1 MRRSIVIPA
10 LVVLGLAGAGA
21 AWKFGSAQAARPEPK
36 DKVSA
41 NLAHQPTPQPVTV
54 VAARAH
60 DIVETVLA
68 TGTLVA
74 RNEVL
79 IGPEIEG
86 LRIVELLAEEGD
98 KVEKGA
104 VLVRLQRDA
113 LDAQLAQS
121 DAALTRADAA
131 IGQATNQI
139 AQSEANAAWTKVDVE
154 RARSLLGRGAS
165 TQAAVDQK
173 NAAALTGQAQ
183 LRGARDALDLARA
196 DKASLEAQ
204 RRELQVRIARTEVR
218 SPSAGVI
225 SRRSAKLGA
234 VAAAAG
240 DPLFRIVE
248 NGTIELEAE
257 VPEARM
263 GVVKAG
269 QKAVVTLANGTRVDA
284 HVRLAASEVDRN
296 TRLGRVRLTLVS
308 PEGAATGSFARGLIE
323 IRQARALTVPISAL
337 SYDNGVAQVLIAV
350 DGVVRL
356 KPVQLG
362 LVDGGRAEVLSG
374 LTEGEEVVAR
384 AGSFLRPG
392 DLVAPV
398 RQQTGAL

>member
-1 MRRSIVIPA
+1 MRRSLVIPV
-10 LVVLGLAGAGA
+10 LVILGLAGVGA
-21 AWKFGSAQAARPEPK
+21 AWKFGSAQAARPDPK
-36 DKVSA
+36 EKAAAKLSRQAVA
-41 NLAHQPTPQPVTV
+41 QPVTV

-60 DIVETVLA
+60 DIAETVLA

-86 LRIVELLAEEGD
+86 LRIIELLAEEGD

-104 VLVRLQRDA
+104 VLVRLQRDV

-121 DAALTRADAA
+121 DAALKRADAA
-131 IGQATNQI
+131 IAQATNQI
-139 AQSEANAAWTKVDVE
+139 AQSEANATWTKTDIE
-154 RARSLLGRGAS
+154 RARSLLTRGAS

-173 NAAALTGQAQ
+173 NAAALTAQAQ
-183 LRGARDALDLARA
+183 LRGARDALDLAQA

-204 RRELQVRIARTEVR
+204 RRELLVRIARTEVR
-218 SPSAGVI
+218 SPSAGTV

-234 VAAAAG
+234 VASAAG

-257 VPEARM
+257 VPEARI
-263 GVVKAG
+263 GIVKAG
-269 QKAVVTLANGTRVDA
+269 QRALVTLANGTKVDA

-296 TRLGRVRLTLVS
+296 SRLGRVRLTLAS
-308 PEGAATGSFARGLIE
+308 PDGAATGAFARGLIE
-323 IRQARALTVPISAL
+323 IRQTRALAVPISAL
-337 SYDNGVAQVLIAV
+337 TYDNGVAQVLVAV
-350 DGVVRL
+350 DGVVQM

-362 LVDGGRAEVLSG
+362 LIDGGQAEVRSG
-374 LTEGEEVVAR
+374 LSEGEEVVAR

-392 DLVAPV
+392 DLITPV

>member
-21 AWKFGSAQAARPEPK
+21 AWKFGSAQAARPEAK
-36 DKVSA
+36 DKAAA
-41 NLAHQPTPQPVTV
+41 NLSHQPTSQPVSV

-98 KVEKGA
+98 KIEKGA

-121 DAALTRADAA
+121 DAALKRADAA
-131 IGQATNQI
+131 IAQASSQI
-139 AQSEANAAWTKVDVE
+139 SQAEANAAWTKVDIE
-154 RARSLLGRGAS
+154 RARSLLTRGAS

-173 NAAALTGQAQ
+173 NAAALTAQAQ
-183 LRGARDALDLARA
+183 LRGARDALDLAQA

-204 RRELQVRIARTEVR
+204 RRELLVRIARTEVR
-218 SPSAGVI
+218 SPAAGIVA
-225 SRRSAKLGA
+225 RRSAKLGA
-234 VAAAAG
+234 VASAAG

-257 VPEARM
+257 VPEARI
-263 GVVKAG
+263 GVVKTG
-269 QKAVVTLANGTRVDA
+269 QKALVTLANGKKVDA
-284 HVRLAASEVDRN
+284 QVRLAASEVDRN
-296 TRLGRVRLTLVS
+296 TRLGRVRLTLAS
-308 PEGAATGSFARGLIE
+308 PEGAATGSFARGVIE

-337 SYDNGVAQVLIAV
+337 SYDNGMAQVLVAV
-350 DGVVRL
+350 DGAVQA

-392 DLVAPV
+392 DRVAPM
-398 RQQTGAL
+398 REQTGAL